1 MIKEISLALVF
12 GLVSTTATADCQH
25 PASKEE
31 TTGALTG
38 AIFGGIAGGP
48 PGLIFGTAFGA
59 LFGEGWHAKSNFD
72 KVKENLYKNQLRLAA
87 LQNESQAMQGRHQL
101 TVQRLEEI
109 SLKNVRTYTAN
120 IESPTADCCDNT
132 ILLLNFRSGSSVIE
146 PHYEEQLTSLIKI
159 VEQIPAASIEIAGY
173 SDRTGNPELNLRLS
187 RERSNSV
194 KKFLNSRGIR
204 NSSMQTINHGE
215 TKPLYSTQNFES
227 DFFDRRVTVRLRS
240 GSTSMLTQIPDG
252 E

>member
-1 MIKEISLALVF
+1 MIKQISLALVF

-25 PASKEE
+25 SASKEE

-72 KVKENLYKNQLRLAA
+72 KVKENLYKYQLRLAA
-87 LQNESQAMQGRHQL
+87 LQNESQAMQARHQL

-159 VEQIPAASIEIAGY
+159 VEQIPAASVEIAGY
-173 SDRTGNPELNLRLS
+173 SDRTGNPGLNLRLS

-227 DFFDRRVTVRLRS
+227 DFFDRRVIVRLRS

>member
-1 MIKEISLALVF
+1 MIKKISLALVF
-12 GLVSTTATADCQH
+12 GLVSTTATADCQY

-87 LQNESQAMQGRHQL
+87 LQNESQAMQARHQL

-227 DFFDRRVTVRLRS
+227 DFFDRRVIVRLRS